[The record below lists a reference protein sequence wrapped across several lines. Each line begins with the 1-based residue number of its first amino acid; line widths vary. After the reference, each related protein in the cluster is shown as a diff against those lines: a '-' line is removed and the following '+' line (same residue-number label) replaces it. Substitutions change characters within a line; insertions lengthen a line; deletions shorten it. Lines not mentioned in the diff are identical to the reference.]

1 MMGHGMSIQH
11 RKKIGGGESLSTYFA
26 IHHNESDHV
35 CWRAIFTERVPCDV
49 MWQMMMRGR
58 VGKYIR
64 EIEDVV
70 R

>member
-1 MMGHGMSIQH
+1 M
-11 RKKIGGGESLSTYFA
+11 STYFV
-26 IHHNESDHV
+26 IHHDESDHA

-58 VGKYIR
+58 VGKHIR
-64 EIEDVV
+64 EIEDAV